1 MLLTDVS
8 NYVYVVTE
16 DYLIKTPKKEEFKQ
30 KPRKVEPI
38 KNIDPNKHLG
48 HEMDLY
54 A

>member
-1 MLLTDVS
+1 MLINDIS

-16 DYLIKTPKKEEFKQ
+16 DYLIKTPRKEEIKQ

-38 KNIDPNKHLG
+38 KKIDPNKYLG
-48 HEMDLY
+48 NKLDLY